1 MPTQLVMCPPATSS
15 RPSARKEW
23 PEQKMFAP
31 TLATAVFTFVAG
43 SHRVG
48 LSATSYPGHHSTLPV
63 GSRCAWIAVYGHVIT
78 GDHCPI
84 VALFCAP
91 ADGASIKNPSRIE

>member
-1 MPTQLVMCPPATSS
+1 MFEPTFGA
-15 RPSARKEW
+15 
-23 PEQKMFAP
+23 
-31 TLATAVFTFVAG
+31 AVFAFVAG

-48 LSATSYPGHHSTLPV
+48 LSARSYPGHHITLPV
-63 GSRCAWIAVYGHVIT
+63 GSRCAWIAIYGHVIT

-84 VALFCAP
+84 VVLFCAL